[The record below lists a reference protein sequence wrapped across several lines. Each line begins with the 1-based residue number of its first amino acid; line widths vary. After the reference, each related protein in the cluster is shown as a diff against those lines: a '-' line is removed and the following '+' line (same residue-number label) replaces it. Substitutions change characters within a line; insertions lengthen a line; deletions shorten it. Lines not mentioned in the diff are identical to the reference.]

1 MSRVLPILFN
11 TEMVQANLDDRKTA
25 TRRLIKPRYQGNE
38 CNFLVMTNKATGERR
53 IDTVDADGYVCRTG
67 IKPPYQPGDILYVRE
82 TWAFISCIE
91 CNRNYLPKGKPL
103 NCYDTQAIEYDDGDS
118 ISDGCF
124 FYRADYPHPERIT
137 WRPSIHMPKA
147 AARIWLR
154 VTDVRVEQLQEIT
167 EEQATR
173 EGITRLYDD
182 LSDAEYIDWTKRT
195 GIYPKAKA
203 EWGYKNYLWH
213 GNFGA
218 HGAGNKLS
226 DTWEYQYSSYDSAIG
241 SFSSLWNLT
250 VPLKDWNVYGWNANP
265 WVWTIEFERCEKPEN
280 EE

>member
-1 MSRVLPILFN
+1 MSRILPILFN
-11 TEMVQANLDDRKTA
+11 TDMVQAILDERKTVTRRAIKNLDISENNGMITLYEKD
-25 TRRLIKPRYQGNE
+25 
-38 CNFLVMTNKATGERR
+38 
-53 IDTVDADGYVCRTG
+53 DDDAFSVSPIEDAKKEMLLYSS
-67 IKPPYQPGDILYVRE
+67 YQPGDILYIRE
-82 TWAFISCIE
+82 TWAFQCCIDCMDANEDDSCMTGKISTIHE
-91 CNRNYLPKGKPL
+91 DKDAISEG
-103 NCYDTQAIEYDDGDS
+103 CYI
-118 ISDGCF
+118 F
-124 FYRADYPHPERIT
+124 RADHPHPERIV
-137 WRPSIHMPKA
+137 WNPSIHMPRA

-173 EGITRLYDD
+173 EGITRLYGD

-265 WVWTIEFERCEKPEN
+265 WVWAIEFERCRKPES
-280 EE
+280 EG